1 MDQYELLYTEMDKS
15 EINKVCLTTY
25 PFEAFNTTVL
35 LEFIEDSK
43 YFCALTS

>member
-1 MDQYELLYTEMDKS
+1 MDNS
-15 EINKVCLTTY
+15 EIDKASLTTY